1 MPPVAAT
8 PGAPASA
15 FEALPFRFVQQSSR
29 AAAAL
34 LLLLLSPLLAVLIVP
49 PALILFLAVE
59 DLRHAIADKP
69 LAVGMLVLG
78 LGTWAGVFLVPAQ
91 RLIRKLWTTRSVTV
105 AAGHVTLNDGGLF
118 ASKLWSAP
126 LSDFSGIAH
135 HVRATLSGVRHE
147 LVLVHRDR
155 RRRAIL
161 LHTADRISQSTIDRA
176 AALFRLPQL
185 PARELYRVTRASAPA
200 LGPLVNEQAA

>member
-8 PGAPASA
+8 TGAPASA
-15 FEALPFRFVQQSSR
+15 FEALPFSFAQQSSR
-29 AAAAL
+29 PTAVL
-34 LLLLLSPLLAVLIVP
+34 LLLLLLPVLAVLIVP
-49 PALILFLAVE
+49 PTLILFLALE

-78 LGTWAGVFLVPAQ
+78 LVTWAGVFLVPTQ
-91 RLIRKLWTTRSVTV
+91 RLIRKLWTTRSVRV
-105 AAGHVTLNDGGLF
+105 AADGVTVNDGGFLG
-118 ASKLWSAP
+118 SRQWNAP

-155 RRRAIL
+155 RRAVL
-161 LHTADRISQSTIDRA
+161 LHTADRISQATIDRA

-185 PARELYRVTRASAPA
+185 PARELYRVMRAPAPA
-200 LGPLVNEQAA
+200 LGPLVNQQAA

>member
-8 PGAPASA
+8 TGAPASP
-15 FEALPFRFVQQSSR
+15 FEALPFSFVQQSHR
-29 AAAAL
+29 ATATL
-34 LLLLLSPLLAVLIVP
+34 LLLLTLPVLAVLIVP

-78 LGTWAGVFLVPAQ
+78 LVTWAGVFLVPTQ
-91 RLIRKLWTTRSVTV
+91 RLVRKLWTTRSVSV
-105 AAGHVTLNDGGLF
+105 AADRVTVNDDGLLG
-118 ASKLWSAP
+118 SRLWTAP

-135 HVRATLSGVRHE
+135 QVRATLSGVRHE

-155 RRRAIL
+155 RRTVP
-161 LHTADRISQSTIDRA
+161 LHTADRISQATIDRA

-185 PARELYRVTRASAPA
+185 SARELYRVTRTSTPA
-200 LGPLVNEQAA
+200 LRPLVNQPTA

>member
-1 MPPVAAT
+1 MPPVAAAT
-8 PGAPASA
+8 GASA
-15 FEALPFRFVQQSSR
+15 SPFEALPFSFVQQSSR

-34 LLLLLSPLLAVLIVP
+34 LLLLLLPLLAVLIVP

-78 LGTWAGVFLVPAQ
+78 LITWAGIFLVPTQ

-105 AAGHVTLNDGGLF
+105 DTGHVTVNEGGLF
-118 ASKLWSAP
+118 SSKLWTAP
-126 LSDFSGIAH
+126 LADFSGIAH

-155 RRRAIL
+155 RRTVL
-161 LHTADRISQSTIDRA
+161 LHKADRISQATIDRA
-176 AALFRLPQL
+176 SALFRLPQL
-185 PARELYRVTRASAPA
+185 PARELYRLTRTSAPA